1 MTENKSNES
10 LHAGN
15 KIVKFCILANAILF
29 AVEYKDPLVKVC
41 KKACEKVCEKVSS
54 IIKNR
59 NHESR
64 F

>member
-10 LHAGN
+10 LHVGN
-15 KIVKFCILANAILF
+15 KIVKFCILANAVLF

-41 KKACEKVCEKVSS
+41 KQACEKVSS

>member
-1 MTENKSNES
+1 MTEKRSSES

-15 KIVKFCILANAILF
+15 KIVKLCFLANAILF

-41 KKACEKVCEKVSS
+41 KQACEKVCEKVSS